1 MEKIAQFFKVSREQ
15 FFQDFIGEFPM
26 EEMEEEQI
34 NAIYQMYDDIKLP
47 ERGTSG
53 SAGYDFMIPF
63 DIFLQPEEMAKI
75 PTGIRCSIENGW
87 MLQLVPRSSIG
98 FKYHIMLA
106 NTIGIVDSD
115 YYNAKNEG
123 HIWVKLVN
131 HGEETFIAH
140 AGDKI
145 CQGMF
150 IPFGITYD
158 DEVEVER
165 VGGIGSTGK

>member
-1 MEKIAQFFKVSREQ
+1 MYYMMMDQYIQVNLILMKIK
-15 FFQDFIGEFPM
+15 
-26 EEMEEEQI
+26 EMEEEQI

-53 SAGYDFMIPF
+53 SAGYDFVVPF
-63 DIFLQPEEMAKI
+63 DIVLQPGEVVKI
-75 PTGIRCSIENGW
+75 PTGIRCFIENGW
-87 MLQLVPRSSIG
+87 VLQVVPRSSVG

-106 NTIGIVDSD
+106 NTIGVIDSD

-131 HGEETFIAH
+131 HGEKTFDIK

-150 IPFGITYD
+150 VPFGITYN
-158 DEVEVER
+158 DEVETER
-165 VGGIGSTGK
+165 VGGIGSTGE

>member
-1 MEKIAQFFKVSREQ
+1 MDRVARFEKVSREQ
-15 FFQDFIGEFPM
+15 FFNDFIGEFPIK
-26 EEMEEEQI
+26 EMEEEQI

-53 SAGYDFMIPF
+53 SAGYDFVVPF
-63 DIFLQPEEMAKI
+63 DIVLQPGEVVKI
-75 PTGIRCSIENGW
+75 PTGIRCFIENGW
-87 MLQLVPRSSIG
+87 VLQVVPRSSVG

-106 NTIGIVDSD
+106 NTIGVIDSD

-131 HGEETFIAH
+131 HGEKTFDIK

-150 IPFGITYD
+150 VPFGITYN
-158 DEVEVER
+158 DEVETER
-165 VGGIGSTGK
+165 VGGIGSTGE